1 MTDARLLDVGLLP
14 PRRLHASYAG
24 IAQAAAPAGAPVLL
38 WGRASAHLSL
48 GQSQSAACEL
58 VARPAVPVVRRPL
71 GGGAV
76 WVDEAQWIYAFI
88 VPLQRAPR
96 RPADWAGWALQP
108 ALATFQA
115 FGLAVERR
123 GEDLWLAGR
132 KIAGSGAATIGGCA
146 VFASSFLLRFPHA
159 RFADCIAGSS
169 GFRAWLQA
177 GLIATLTD
185 WATHAPLPPAAGLRQ
200 AFVAATA
207 DAFGWK
213 LRTDEPDA
221 AECRAIA
228 AAEAEIAA
236 DDGDAV
242 TPRSVA
248 GGIKLNR
255 DSRLSEQE
263 RDGRLVRELVLG
275 GMLARRAV
283 FSIHEGRP

>member
-24 IAQAAAPAGAPVLL
+24 IAQAAAPDSAPVLL
-38 WGRASAHLSL
+38 WGRAPAHLSL

-58 VARPAVPVVRRPL
+58 VAQPAVPVVRRPL
-71 GGGAV
+71 GGGTV

-88 VPLQRAPR
+88 VPLRLAPR
-96 RPADWAGWALQP
+96 RPADWAAWALRP
-108 ALATFQA
+108 ALATFRA
-115 FGLAVERR
+115 FGLGVERR

-132 KIAGSGAATIGGCA
+132 KIAGSGAATISGCA

-159 RFADCIAGSS
+159 RFAECIAGSS

-177 GLIATLTD
+177 GLAATLTD
-185 WATHAPLPPAAGLRQ
+185 WVTHAPPPSATGLRE

-228 AAEAEIAA
+228 VAEAEIAE
-236 DDGDAV
+236 DDDAV

-255 DSRLSEQE
+255 DSRLVEHE
-263 RDGRLVRELVLG
+263 RNGRLVRELVLR

-283 FSIHEGRP
+283 ISIHEGRP